1 MGKILSTSEVS
12 DYLNIWL
19 FQNRKLVLTNG
30 CFDILHVGHLKTF
43 REAKKHGDILIVG
56 INSDQSVRS
65 LKGSTRPIISEK
77 ARAELIAALEPVDY
91 VIIFDQ
97 YTATELIGL
106 VQPHVYVKGG
116 DYQLENLPEKDIIRK
131 LNTEVIFIPLV
142 PDIST
147 SEIINRIKT
156 ASF

>member
-65 LKGSTRPIISEK
+65 LKGPSRPIISEK

-106 VQPHVYVKGG
+106 IQPHVYVKGG